1 MLLEATASNTHVQP
15 HHLPLHAPLQLHART
30 PPDRR
35 PVRCAAP
42 ALAPAAP
49 CVLRRPL
56 CAALPPVCLAAN
68 FYDLLGVGI
77 DASDDDIKAAYR
89 ARAKEL
95 HPDVCKAVRG
105 ACVMP
110 A

>member
-1 MLLEATASNTHVQP
+1 M
-15 HHLPLHAPLQLHART
+15 
-30 PPDRR
+30 
-35 PVRCAAP
+35 
-42 ALAPAAP
+42 
-49 CVLRRPL
+49 
-56 CAALPPVCLAAN
+56 CLAAN